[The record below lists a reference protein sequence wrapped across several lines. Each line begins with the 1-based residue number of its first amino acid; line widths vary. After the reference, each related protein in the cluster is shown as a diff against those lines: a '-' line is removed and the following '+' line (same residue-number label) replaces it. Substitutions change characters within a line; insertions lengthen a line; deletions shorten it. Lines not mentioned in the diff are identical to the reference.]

1 MCIITWKWD
10 EMNSNHNGPRTLAV
24 TSHCI
29 LAGSHCLGACALVC
43 TLSQSSGQSTS
54 STASKP
60 PLSPQA
66 PPTPTNTTTRQSS
79 TTLLQSTIC
88 SRLCT
93 THEPSH
99 PTKMHRELVSLRE
112 KEKEGARESEHIS
125 ERAASWA
132 ACHCVVCT
140 ENGRARGQSGSPRA
154 IQHHIGTVVHRPVEG
169 SPPTTIPSSDL
180 LPLTSHQYF
189 ERMLKQ
195 CVCVSESRSKK
206 SSARCLVQWQL
217 QNSVAFHSGTV
228 QNQHPR

>member
-24 TSHCI
+24 TSHYI

-43 TLSQSSGQSTS
+43 TLSQISGQSTS

-99 PTKMHRELVSLRE
+99 PPKMHRELVSLRE

-132 ACHCVVCT
+132 ACHWSSASSALRTVA
-140 ENGRARGQSGSPRA
+140 RAASLVRRAQSNITSA
-154 IQHHIGTVVHRPVEG
+154 LWCIVQSKEVHRLPFRR
-169 SPPTTIPSSDL
+169 PT
-180 LPLTSHQYF
+180 Y
-189 ERMLKQ
+189 
-195 CVCVSESRSKK
+195 CRSLHTNI
-206 SSARCLVQWQL
+206 SNECW
-217 QNSVAFHSGTV
+217 NSVYVFR
-228 QNQHPR
+228 NQEARSLVPDV